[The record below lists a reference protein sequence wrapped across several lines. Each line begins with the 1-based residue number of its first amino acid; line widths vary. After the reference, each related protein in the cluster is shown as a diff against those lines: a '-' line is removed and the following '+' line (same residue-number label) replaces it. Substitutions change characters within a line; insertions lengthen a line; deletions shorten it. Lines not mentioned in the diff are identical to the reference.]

1 MEGEFS
7 KANTKR
13 TSGTYYPNLLRLN
26 KEELLNWRV
35 HKAEQSKNSIKG
47 TER

>member
-1 MEGEFS
+1 MEDEFT

-13 TSGTYYPNLLRLN
+13 TSGTHYPNLWSLN

-35 HKAEQSKNSIKG
+35 HKAEQYKNSIKG